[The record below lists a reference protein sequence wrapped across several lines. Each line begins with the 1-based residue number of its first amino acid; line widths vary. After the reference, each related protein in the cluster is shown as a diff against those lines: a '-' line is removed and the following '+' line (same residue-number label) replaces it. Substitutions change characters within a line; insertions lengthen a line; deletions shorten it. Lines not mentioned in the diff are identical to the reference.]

1 MRHRPLAALAAGP
14 LILAGCASTGGS
26 PPESAP
32 ARQAVAVQDQ
42 VGAVDRALLVGSWS
56 CRELNPYPGRPATEV
71 QVSFNPDGT
80 GHNSAVVDTSQG
92 GNPLGGRMALDFTYS
107 WQVQGERVVAT
118 GVQSSV
124 RSLDGNPATGM
135 MAGLS
140 QFVINHFSNQLKPGT
155 LDPLKLDRQELILR
169 NADVQDGPV
178 LDCTRQ

>member
-1 MRHRPLAALAAGP
+1 MRHRSLAAVAAAS
-14 LILAGCASTGGS
+14 LILAGCASTGG
-26 PPESAP
+26 PAPSAP
-32 ARQAVAVQDQ
+32 PRLAVAVPDQ
-42 VGAVDRALLVGSWS
+42 VGTVDRALLVGNWS

-80 GHNSAVVDTSQG
+80 GHNSAVVDTSQD
-92 GNPLGGRMALDFTYS
+92 GNPLGGRIALDFTYS

-118 GVQSSV
+118 GVQSSLHA
-124 RSLDGNPATGM
+124 LDGNPATGM